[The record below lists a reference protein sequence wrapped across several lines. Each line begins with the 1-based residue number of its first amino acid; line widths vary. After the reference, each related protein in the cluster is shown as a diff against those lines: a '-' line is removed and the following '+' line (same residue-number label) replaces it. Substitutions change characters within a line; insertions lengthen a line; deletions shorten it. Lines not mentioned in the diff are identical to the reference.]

1 MASIKTQDV
10 KNFLTKLN
18 YKVIVSKI
26 DNGCCVEYPWSG
38 INTYLIGSN
47 GFVLCNEKNQNFI
60 YTMPE
65 YAIRIGI
72 ITQIGVNCKKNKY
85 ALKMIEYKIGDNLVK
100 NLFKIL
106 NTSEDIREI
115 RLRKVFK
122 TGIEFSFAKFVD
134 NLAAENDVL
143 DGYMALRQIWE
154 NQ

>member
-1 MASIKTQDV
+1 MASMKNQDV
-10 KNFLTKLN
+10 KNFLSKLN

-26 DNGCCVEYPWSG
+26 EHGCCVEYPWSG
-38 INTYLIGSN
+38 VNTYLLETN

-72 ITQIGVNCKKNKY
+72 ITQVAVNCKQHKY
-85 ALKMIEYKIGDNLVK
+85 ALKMIEYRVGDKLVK
-100 NLFKIL
+100 NISKIL
-106 NTSEDIREI
+106 DISKDQRELKLQKI
-115 RLRKVFK
+115 FK

-134 NLAAENDVL
+134 NLAAENNVL
-143 DGYMALRQIWE
+143 EGYLALREIWE

>member
-1 MASIKTQDV
+1 MSSIKNQDV
-10 KNFLTKLN
+10 KNFLSKLN

-26 DNGCCVEYPWSG
+26 EHGCCVEYPWSG
-38 INTYLIGSN
+38 VNSYLLGTN

-72 ITQIGVNCKKNKY
+72 ITQVGVNCKQHKY
-85 ALKMIEYKIGDNLVK
+85 ALKMIEYRVGDKLVK
-100 NLFKIL
+100 NIFKIL
-106 NTSEDIREI
+106 DTSKDQRELKLKKI
-115 RLRKVFK
+115 FK

-134 NLAAENDVL
+134 NLAAENNVL
-143 DGYMALRQIWE
+143 EGYLALREIWE